1 MEGNDM
7 EMRCLFSDALLEL
20 QVEMETL
27 GGAVPE
33 FIE

>member
-1 MEGNDM
+1 M
-7 EMRCLFSDALLEL
+7 EMMMCLFSDALLEL

-33 FIE
+33 FIEW

>member
-1 MEGNDM
+1 M
-7 EMRCLFSDALLEL
+7 EMMMCLFSDALLEL

-33 FIE
+33 FIVW